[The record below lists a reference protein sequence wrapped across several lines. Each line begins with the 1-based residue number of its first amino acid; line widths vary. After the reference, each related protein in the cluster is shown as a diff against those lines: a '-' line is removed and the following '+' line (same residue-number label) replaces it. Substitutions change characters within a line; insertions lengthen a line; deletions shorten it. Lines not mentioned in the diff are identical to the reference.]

1 MSFSELNKVSDK
13 IALEIV
19 SKIKGTRQPI
29 AVYLPK
35 SGWSV
40 ASFTGVFKSGNFY
53 ISLDIKSTGE
63 RAF

>member
-35 SGWSV
+35 SR
-40 ASFTGVFKSGNFY
+40 
-53 ISLDIKSTGE
+53 L
-63 RAF
+63 

>member
-19 SKIKGTRQPI
+19 SKTKGTRQPI

-35 SGWSV
+35 SRWTV
-40 ASFTGVFKSGNFY
+40 ASFIGVFKRIIDILASPY
-53 ISLDIKSTGE
+53 IYQI
-63 RAF
+63 